1 MILIEWWLLAATCA
15 ATLCTLTFVIR
26 YALTMRWERTSTGRS
41 IMTLALALTIAEA
54 AAVTRR
60 LDELAPSVDLNTAT
74 TILAALAWTAITGV
88 FAWRHWALTH
98 PVDGPDDD
106 STSR

>member
-26 YALTMRWERTSTGRS
+26 YALTMQWERTATGRS

-54 AAVTRR
+54 AAVARR

-74 TILAALAWTAITGV
+74 TILAAIAWTVVTGV

-98 PVDGPDDD
+98 PVDGRDDD